1 MCCLKSLKITWILAL
16 QIIIFKHMFP
26 AMSFVYDYFH
36 RRLIYKAN
44 EA

>member
-1 MCCLKSLKITWILAL
+1 MCCLKSLKITLIPAL
-16 QIIIFKHMFP
+16 QTIIFKHLSP